1 MLFSLARRCSN
12 DCRRFSSSC
21 CERRIRASM
30 AAPTVRGVVVLSEL
44 IVMAVDSVHSSVHWR
59 AAILLRFA
67 SIALALKARM
77 YSAWVAAK
85 HLRMALRKVLRAP
98 LCVPEDRV

>member
-1 MLFSLARRCSN
+1 M
-12 DCRRFSSSC
+12 
-21 CERRIRASM
+21 
-30 AAPTVRGVVVLSEL
+30 RGVVVLSEL
-44 IVMAVDSVHSSVHWR
+44 IVTAVESAHSSVRWR

-85 HLRMALRKVLRAP
+85 HSRIAMQRVLRAP